1 MIRYQ
6 IVSWQCTLQNC
17 KFLSEH
23 HHISWKK
30 LFQETTVL
38 SYKFVRDT
46 TSLGFQNKRNCSL
59 WGYSNKN
66 HSVVVFLTR
75 KSLLWQGSLV
85 AFQWTPQ
92 NCQWQQLFPCQR
104 HTGNTGAWSSKV
116 DACLASKQRETIS
129 CPLPK
134 SNGKIFLKWLKSI
147 QQNGRQDPL
156 MVH

>member
-1 MIRYQ
+1 MNHHWSVAIAVFMIRYQ

-85 AFQWTPQ
+85 AFNEHLKTV
-92 NCQWQQLFPCQR
+92 NDNSCF
-104 HTGNTGAWSSKV
+104 
-116 DACLASKQRETIS
+116 LAKGILETLGHG
-129 CPLPK
+129 LPK
-134 SNGKIFLKWLKSI
+134 LMPVWPVNKGKQSLVHY
-147 QQNGRQDPL
+147 QNQ
-156 MVH
+156 MEKYS